1 VELIKLGYIDV
12 CVCVCVVCVCVTYGT
27 IHVDRFT
34 YGY

>member
-1 VELIKLGYIDV
+1 MELIKLGYIDV

>member
-1 VELIKLGYIDV
+1 MELIKLGYIDV
-12 CVCVCVVCVCVTYGT
+12 CVCVCVWCVCVTYGT